1 MFDVLYVTET
11 RGIDVVMSLILLF
24 VIIYSIIR
32 YVRELGIIRSRLDNL
47 ENMLLEGKGHIDFLQ
62 IRTDSV
68 IVHEKHDGMEEK
80 KSEY

>member
-24 VIIYSIIR
+24 VIVYSIIR

-47 ENMLLEGKGHIDFLQ
+47 EKMLFGGK
-62 IRTDSV
+62 
-68 IVHEKHDGMEEK
+68 EK
-80 KSEY
+80 